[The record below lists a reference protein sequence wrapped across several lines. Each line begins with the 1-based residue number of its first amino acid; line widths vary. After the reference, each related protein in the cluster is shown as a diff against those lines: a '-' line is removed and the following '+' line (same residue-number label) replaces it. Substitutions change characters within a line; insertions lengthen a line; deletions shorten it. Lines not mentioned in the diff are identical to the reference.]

1 MSKPHWHILGAGAIG
16 CLYAQALHVTGCSTT
31 LLLRSGEAGQQ
42 PLVVE
47 RDESHCELP
56 LAVASGQSCGKIS
69 HLLVTTKAYDVCSA
83 VKGIAHHLE
92 AGSTVLLLVNGMGL
106 TAQIQQDLPSLDIFS
121 GTTTEGAYR
130 IAPLHIRH
138 AGRGETR
145 LGRQGQEQPA
155 PWFKSWS
162 RALDSCCW
170 DSDIDAALWEKMAVN
185 CAINPLTAVH
195 DCLNGELAQR
205 PDLAQQV
212 TALCGEITQ
221 ISYAAGFTRTAQT
234 LQQTV
239 DRVISATAANRSSM
253 LQDVSAG
260 RRTEIDYIT
269 GYLLQVASDH
279 GIVAPHNLDL
289 FERVKNIAD

>member
-16 CLYAQALHVTGCSTT
+16 CLYARALHAAGCPTT
-31 LLLRSGEAGQQ
+31 MLLRSGETGQQ
-42 PLVVE
+42 TLVVE
-47 RDESHCELP
+47 RDESRDELP
-56 LAVASGQSCGKIS
+56 LAVASEVSCGKIS

-83 VKGIAHHLE
+83 VTSVAHHL
-92 AGSTVLLLVNGMGL
+92 AADSTVLVLVNGMGL
-106 TAQIQQDLPSLDIFS
+106 AAQIQQDLPSLDIFS

-145 LGRQGQEQPA
+145 IGRQGQEQPA
-155 PWFKSWS
+155 PWFTSWS

-170 DSDIDAALWEKMAVN
+170 DSDINAALWEKMAVN

-195 DCLNGELAQR
+195 ECLNGELAQR
-205 PDLAQQV
+205 PDLARQV
-212 TALCGEITQ
+212 TALCAEITQ

-239 DRVISATAANRSSM
+239 NKVITGTASNRSSM

-269 GYLLQVASDH
+269 GYLLQVARDH
-279 GIVAPHNLDL
+279 GIVAPHNADL
-289 FERVKNIAD
+289 FARVKDIAD